1 MNHLAEQK
9 LKEFILG
16 GHTTVYHYTNTQPTA
31 EPQNICTDRR
41 QHEGGCAA
49 GRGRGGHKLKTQTR
63 NLLLKSQLWF

>member
-49 GRGRGGHKLKTQTR
+49 GRGRGGVPGVRPSVGVHFTWC
-63 NLLLKSQLWF
+63 SDA